1 VDADGILEVTAV
13 EQLTGA
19 RSEVIVKPAFG
30 LDETQITEMLKAS
43 YEFAAEDMT
52 ARQLAEAR
60 VEGEA
65 LLAGL
70 QSAMAQD
77 GDLLVVDEVQHLKEG
92 MQALQ
97 GILAVDDPQAIR
109 EMTEQVG
116 RVSEDFAARRMDRS
130 IQSALKGVSLTS
142 LDADQTEERSDS

>member
-1 VDADGILEVTAV
+1 
-13 EQLTGA
+13 
-19 RSEVIVKPAFG
+19 
-30 LDETQITEMLKAS
+30 
-43 YEFAAEDMT
+43 
-52 ARQLAEAR
+52 
-60 VEGEA
+60 
-65 LLAGL
+65 
-70 QSAMAQD
+70 
-77 GDLLVVDEVQHLKEG
+77 